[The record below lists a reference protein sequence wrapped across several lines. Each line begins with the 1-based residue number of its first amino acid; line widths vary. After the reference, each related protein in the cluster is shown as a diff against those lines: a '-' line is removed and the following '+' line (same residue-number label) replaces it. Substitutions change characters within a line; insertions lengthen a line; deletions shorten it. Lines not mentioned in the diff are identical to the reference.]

1 MRFSSDVLPRQP
13 LTCAQPVMPAFTL
26 WRSMYCGI
34 RCLNC
39 STKNGRS
46 GRGPTID
53 MSPLEHVPELRQLV
67 DVVPAQPSADPRRAR
82 VVVARPDRARHVF
95 GVDRHRSE
103 LVDGERFA
111 VESHALLRVEHRP
124 RRAALD
130 EPR

>member
-26 WRSMYCGI
+26 WRSMYCGM

-53 MSPLEHVPELRQLV
+53 ISPFSTFQNCGHSSRSWRRSERADRRGARVVLVGPHRPGVGLGVERHRAELV
-67 DVVPAQPSADPRRAR
+67 DV
-82 VVVARPDRARHVF
+82 
-95 GVDRHRSE
+95 E
-103 LVDGERFA
+103 LLA
-111 VESHALLRVEHRP
+111 VEAHALLL
-124 RRAALD
+124 RRTPAPAT
-130 EPR
+130 RA